1 MGFCLFN
8 NAAVAALHARAR
20 WGVQRVA
27 VVDFDVHHG
36 NGTQAMFAADKDL
49 FYASSHQHPCYPGT
63 GQAWERGAANNV
75 VNAPLR
81 PDSDSAAFRAAWSN
95 TILPELDRF
104 APGLLIVSAGFD
116 AHKADPLAQL
126 RLETADF
133 AWITQE
139 LLRIAALHC
148 GGRLVS
154 VLEGGYDLHAL
165 AASAA
170 VHVRGLMQA

>member
-1 MGFCLFN
+1 M
-8 NAAVAALHARAR
+8 
-20 WGVQRVA
+20 QRVA

-49 FYASSHQHPCYPGT
+49 FYASSHQSPCYPGT
-63 GQAWERGAANNV
+63 GESSERGIADNV
-75 VNAPLR
+75 INAPLR
-81 PDSDSAAFRAAWSN
+81 PGSDSAAFRAAWAD

-133 AWITQE
+133 AWITNE
-139 LLRIAALHC
+139 LMRIASAHC
-148 GGRLVS
+148 GGRIVS
-154 VLEGGYDLHAL
+154 MLEGGYDLDAL

-170 VHVRGLMQA
+170 AHVRTLMQA